1 MHKRD
6 HLERYIAIAG
16 FFICIMLVFIAR
28 LVTIQIAGQDY
39 YTETVTE
46 KNYTRVE
53 PIQAQRGEIFDR
65 NGKKLVGNQYTYSVY
80 LDGGSFPKKNWDRNE
95 ILLRLKK
102 LAEQHGEADG
112 FASPKSPFEWDGV
125 KHTINHE
132 FFDTV
137 YGKRLTNLMLGLNF
151 KQNDDGSWRGVD
163 MNKVYESLCLRYE
176 LIDSHGNFLYSTAET
191 DYLFAMRLDME
202 LRNFSAAEPY
212 TIVKDVEL
220 RYIIAITEGGY
231 RGYNIS
237 VDATR
242 EYLYPGYMSHLLGRV
257 GKIYAENVEYYT
269 SLGYSLNAIVGT
281 SGVESAFESYL
292 HGQDGSMAIV
302 EDEYG
307 NVVDKYV
314 LKEPVAGSDV
324 YLTIDVD
331 LQMEAEKAL
340 ENNVAT
346 IVEKAEKTDGDLDGE
361 DANAGAFS
369 AVKVGTGEILALA
382 SYPTYNLVTF
392 NEDYADL
399 IANESSPL
407 FNRALEGTYPPGSTF
422 KISVALAGLQE
433 GIITPQTLIRDEGEY
448 KYYADI
454 NFKPRCW
461 IYSPK
466 YGFQNHG
473 LVDVHE
479 AIQVSCNCFFYEV
492 GRQLTIT
499 NITKYASVFGIGEP
513 TGIEVNEKKGV
524 LASPAYR
531 ESKGETWFDGDTVQ
545 AAIGQSDTLVT
556 PLQLSNYIASVLN
569 NGTRMKAHILYQVKD
584 FSGKL
589 IYNFEPQAVNSVE
602 LSPENITV
610 VKNAMKGVTENGS
623 ASRLF
628 VNYPI
633 AIGGKTGTAQVSE
646 TSSDNALFTAF
657 APFDSPDIVCSCIIE
672 HGANGTDA
680 GYAVRDVFSY
690 YFGLNKK
697 EEDGK
702 DDGGDTD
709 GGDDQNQDDT
719 SAQG

>member
-46 KNYTRVE
+46 KTYTRTE

-65 NGKKLVGNQYTYSVY
+65 NGKLLVGNKYTYSVY
-80 LDGGSFPKKNWDRNE
+80 LDGGSFPKKNEEKNE
-95 ILLRLKK
+95 ILLNLRNQ
-102 LAEQHGEADG
+102 AEKYGELDG
-112 FASPKSPFEWDGV
+112 FTAPDCPFEANGSNQS
-125 KHTINHE
+125 INHE
-132 FFDTV
+132 YFDTV
-137 YGKRLTNLMLGLNF
+137 YGKRLTKLMLGLNF
-151 KQNDDGSWRGVD
+151 EQTDDGSWRGTD
-163 MNKVYESLCLRYE
+163 MNEVYEALCLRYE
-176 LIDSHGNFLYSTAET
+176 LIDSHGNLLYSNTDT

-202 LRNFSAAEPY
+202 LRNFSSAEPY
-212 TIVKDVEL
+212 TIVKDVDL

-242 EYLYPGYMSHLLGRV
+242 EYMYPGYMSHLLGRV

-292 HGQDGSMAIV
+292 HGADGTMAIV

-324 YLTIDVD
+324 YLTIDVE
-331 LQMEAEKAL
+331 LQMDAEDAL
-340 ENNVAT
+340 KNNVAL
-346 IVEKAEKTDGDLDGE
+346 IVEKAENTEGELDGE
-361 DANAGAFS
+361 DANAGAVS
-369 AVKVGTGEILALA
+369 AVKVGTGEVLALA
-382 SYPTYNLVTF
+382 SYPTYNLATF

-399 IANESSPL
+399 ISNEASPL

-422 KISVALAGLQE
+422 KIAVALAGLQE
-433 GIITPQTLIRDEGEY
+433 GIITPYTQIRDEGIY
-448 KYYADI
+448 KYYEDI
-454 NFKPRCW
+454 NFTPRCW
-461 IYSPK
+461 IYNAK
-466 YGFQNHG
+466 YGYQTHG
-473 LVDVHE
+473 LVTVHE

-499 NITKYASVFGIGEP
+499 NIVKYASVFGIGES

-569 NGTRMKAHILYQVKD
+569 GGNRMKAHILYQVKD
-584 FSGKL
+584 FSGNV
-589 IYNFEPQAVNSVE
+589 IYEFEPQTVSSIE
-602 LSPENITV
+602 LDEANITV
-610 VKNAMKGVTENGS
+610 VKNAMKDVTENGS
-623 ASRLF
+623 ASRVF
-628 VNYPI
+628 VNYAIP
-633 AIGGKTGTAQVSE
+633 IGGKTGTAQVSE

-657 APFDSPDIVCSCIIE
+657 APFDDPEIVCSCIIE

-680 GYAVRDVFSY
+680 GFAVRDVFSS
-690 YFGLNKK
+690 YFGLNEDDEDT
-697 EEDGK
+697 EENGGEA
-702 DDGGDTD
+702 DDGDEA
-709 GGDDQNQDDT
+709 QDDT
-719 SAQG
+719 ASQG